1 MSAPKRLIRLDAS
14 LEDGVVTSSD
24 SQALIQRV
32 LKMSAAD
39 AASVFVGSNVTN
51 NLRFA
56 ANQVSTAGSV
66 SDINI
71 QVTSNFGP
79 KHATVVTNNTG
90 DEALLATV
98 KQSEALAKLAPDDP
112 EALPDLGPQ
121 NIKTVNAWFPDT
133 AALSAADLIK
143 AGLTALEP
151 ARQSK
156 DLNVA
161 GYLVVNQASSSLGNS
176 KGLFAYHRATNANYT
191 VTARTADGT
200 GSGWAGAEHPDW
212 KQLNVS
218 EVSARAIDKAR
229 LSRNPVAIEPGRY
242 TVIMEPQ
249 AVGDLVQLIGF
260 YADARASDEG
270 RSPFTK
276 QGGGNKIGEKIMDPR
291 ISLIADPFDP
301 TILSQPWDG
310 DGLPLGRQV
319 FVDKGVLKELYYSR
333 FWAKKQGKQPTGA
346 PTSFIMTGGTES
358 VDDMIRSTQRGV
370 LVTRLWYLREVD
382 PRTILYTGLTRD
394 GTFLIENGKIS
405 KAVKNFRFNDSPL
418 FMLNNLEAIG
428 RPVRLAGT
436 EAGGAV
442 VVPPIKVKDFN
453 FTSLS
458 DAV

>member
-1 MSAPKRLIRLDAS
+1 MSAPKRLIRIS
-14 LEDGVVTSSD
+14 ESVDGVLAGTD
-24 SQALIQRV
+24 SQKLIGRI
-32 LKMSAAD
+32 LKMSQSD
-39 AASVFVGSNVTN
+39 GASVVVNSNVTN

-79 KHATVVTNNTG
+79 KHATVVTNNDS
-90 DEALLATV
+90 DEALLAAM

-112 EALPDLGPQ
+112 EAMPDLGPQ
-121 NIKTVNAWFPDT
+121 DIKTVNAWFPST
-133 AALSAADLIK
+133 ADLSAGDLIK

-151 ARQSK
+151 ARQAK

-161 GYLVVNQASSSLGNS
+161 GYLVVNQASSALGNT

-191 VTARTADGT
+191 ITARTADGT

-212 KQLNVS
+212 QQLNVG
-218 EVSARAIDKAR
+218 EVSARAIEKAR

-291 ISLIADPFDP
+291 VSLIADPFDP
-301 TILSQPWDG
+301 MVLSQPWDG

-358 VDDMIRSTQRGV
+358 VDDMIKSTQRGV